1 MLRYYK
7 YFLGKLHR
15 NFVGTD
21 TNKNI
26 YILSILEVHQKKQCV
41 SSLKSVLIS
50 YPSFFRRQVTS
61 LGYFDRPSVRAK

>member
-26 YILSILEVHQKKQCV
+26 YILSILEVHQKK
-41 SSLKSVLIS
+41 
-50 YPSFFRRQVTS
+50 T
-61 LGYFDRPSVRAK
+61 VRFIA